1 MSSVSSALSSL
12 LGSNSSSSGIDIS
25 SILQA
30 LTGSSSS
37 GLDVTTAV
45 TAAVTAAE
53 QPETAWSNQLTSLE
67 NQTSALQQIQT
78 DVQNLDN
85 DVQQLNSITGP
96 LASNTVTSSNSSI
109 VSASA
114 ASGTALGNH
123 VVTVN
128 NLATTAT
135 WTSGEFASS
144 STDLPA
150 GSFTITT
157 GSGATQTITTDGTE
171 SLTDV
176 ANGINGDNL
185 GVTASVITDA
195 NGARLAI
202 VANASG
208 SASNFTVSGSSNFGF
223 TQPVTGTN
231 AALTVD
237 GVSISSASNTVTGAL
252 SGVTLNLE
260 GASAGTPVTLDIQPD
275 TASASTAI
283 NQFVTDY
290 NAVITDINAQFD
302 DTSSGQGPLAQDS
315 NIINLQNAVEQ
326 SLDFSAPGSSVNLS
340 SLGISINQNGTLSV
354 DSSTLQNTLQNNFA
368 GVQSYFQGAAL
379 NGFANNMDQQ
389 LTNFLSP
396 ANGAFTVDLQSM
408 NSQETT
414 LKDDITNYQTSVVD
428 PLQTRMTAQF
438 SEAEEELQELPNE
451 LKQISAEFGN
461 NSNSNNG

>member
-1 MSSVSSALSSL
+1 MSSVSALNSL
-12 LGSNSSSSGIDIS
+12 LGSSSSSSGIDIS

-30 LTGSSSS
+30 LTGSSTS

-45 TAAVTAAE
+45 TASVTAAE
-53 QPETAWSNQLTSLE
+53 APETAWNTQLTSIE
-67 NQTSALQQIQT
+67 NQVSALQQIQT

-109 VSASA
+109 VSATA
-114 ASGTALGNH
+114 ASGTALGTH

-171 SLTDV
+171 SVADV
-176 ANGINGDNL
+176 VNEINGDNL

-208 SASNFTVSGSSNFGF
+208 SASNFTISGSTSFGF

-231 AALTVD
+231 ASLTVD
-237 GVSISSASNTVTGAL
+237 GVPISSASNTVTGVL

-260 GASAGTPVTLDIQPD
+260 GASAGTPVTLNIQPD
-275 TASASTAI
+275 TSSASTAI

-290 NAVITDINAQFD
+290 NKVISDINAQFD

-326 SLDFSAPGSSVNLS
+326 SLDFMGTGSSATLS
-340 SLGISINQNGTLSV
+340 SLGISFNNDGSLSV

-368 GVQSYFQGAAL
+368 GVQSFFQGSAL

-389 LTNFLSP
+389 LTSFLAP

-408 NSQETT
+408 NNQETT
-414 LKDDITNYQTSVVD
+414 LKQNISNFQTTVID
-428 PLQTRMTAQF
+428 PLQTNLTSQF
-438 SEAEEELQELPNE
+438 TKAEEELQELPNE
-451 LKQISAEFGN
+451 LKQISEEFN
-461 NSNSNNG
+461 PNSNSNS

>member
-1 MSSVSSALSSL
+1 MSSISSALSSL
-12 LGSNSSSSGIDIS
+12 LGSNSSSSTGIDIS
-25 SILQA
+25 SILEA
-30 LTGSSSS
+30 LTGASSS
-37 GLDVTTAV
+37 GLDVTSAV
-45 TAAVTAAE
+45 NAAVTAA
-53 QPETAWSNQLTSLE
+53 QAPETAWNNQLVSLE

-78 DVQNLDN
+78 DVQSLDN

-96 LASNTVTSSNSSI
+96 LASNTVSSSNSGI
-109 VSASA
+109 VTATA
-114 ASGTALGNH
+114 ASGTALGTH

-128 NLATTAT
+128 NLASTAT

-157 GSGATQTITTDGTE
+157 GSGATTITTDGTQ
-171 SLTDV
+171 SLSDV
-176 ANGINGDNL
+176 ASQINGDNL

-202 VANASG
+202 VANSSG
-208 SASNFTVSGSSNFGF
+208 AASNFTISGPAGFGF

-231 AALTVD
+231 ASLTVD
-237 GVSISSASNTVTGAL
+237 GVPISSASDTVSGAL
-252 SGVTLNLE
+252 PGVTLNLL
-260 GASAGTPVTLDIQPD
+260 GASAGAQVTLNVQPD
-275 TASASTAI
+275 TSSASTAI

-290 NAVITDINAQFD
+290 NKVMSDINAQFT
-302 DTSSGQGPLAQDS
+302 DTSSGQGPLAQDP
-315 NIINLQNAVEQ
+315 NIINLQNVVEQ
-326 SLDFSAPGSSVNLS
+326 SLSYLGTGSSVNLN
-340 SLGISINQNGTLSV
+340 SLGISFNNDGSMTV

-368 GVQSYFQGAAL
+368 GVQSFFQGSAL

-389 LTNFLSP
+389 LTSFLAP

-414 LKDDITNYQTSVVD
+414 LKTDITNFQTNVID
-428 PLQTRMTAQF
+428 PLQTSLTSQF
-438 SEAEEELQELPNE
+438 SQAETELQELPME

-461 NSNSNNG
+461 NSNSNG

>member
-1 MSSVSSALSSL
+1 MSSISSALSSL
-12 LGSNSSSSGIDIS
+12 LGSSSSSNGIDIS

-30 LTGSSSS
+30 LTGSSTS

-45 TAAVTAAE
+45 TASVTAAE
-53 QPETAWSNQLTSLE
+53 APETAWSNQLTTLE
-67 NQTSALQQIQT
+67 NQVSALQGIQT

-96 LASNTVTSSNSSI
+96 LASNTVTSSNSG
-109 VSASA
+109 VATASA
-114 ASGTALGNH
+114 ASGTALGSH

-144 STDLPA
+144 STALPA
-150 GSFTITT
+150 GTFTITT
-157 GSGATQTITTDGTE
+157 GSGATPITTNGSET
-171 SLTDV
+171 LTDV
-176 ANGINGDNL
+176 ANQINGDNL

-202 VANASG
+202 DANSSG
-208 SASNFTVSGSSNFGF
+208 AASNFTITGSASFGF

-231 AALTVD
+231 ASLTVD
-237 GVSISSASNTVTGAL
+237 GVPISSASNTVSGAL
-252 SGVTLNLE
+252 PGVTINLL
-260 GASAGTPVTLDIQPD
+260 GASAGAQVTLNIQPD
-275 TASASTAI
+275 TSSASTAI

-290 NAVITDINAQFD
+290 NKVMSDINAQFD

-315 NIINLQNAVEQ
+315 NMINLQNAVEQ
-326 SLDFSAPGSSVNLS
+326 SLSFLGTGSSVNLS
-340 SLGISINQNGTLSV
+340 DLGISFNKDGSLAV

-368 GVQSYFQGAAL
+368 GVQTFFQGSAL

-389 LTNFLSP
+389 LTSFLAP

-408 NSQETT
+408 TSQETT
-414 LKDDITNYQTSVVD
+414 LKTNITNFQTNVID
-428 PLQTRMTAQF
+428 PMQTRLTAQF
-438 SEAEEELQELPNE
+438 TQAETELQELPNE
-451 LKQISAEFGN
+451 LKQINQEFN
-461 NSNSNNG
+461 PNSSNG

>member
-1 MSSVSSALSSL
+1 MSSVSALNSL
-12 LGSNSSSSGIDIS
+12 LGSSSSSSGIDIS

-30 LTGSSSS
+30 LTGSSTS

-45 TAAVTAAE
+45 TASVTAAE
-53 QPETAWSNQLTSLE
+53 APETAWNTQLTSIE
-67 NQTSALQQIQT
+67 NQVSALQQIQT

-109 VSASA
+109 VSATA
-114 ASGTALGNH
+114 ASGTALGTH

-171 SLTDV
+171 SVADV
-176 ANGINGDNL
+176 ANEINGDNL

-208 SASNFTVSGSSNFGF
+208 SASNFTISGSTSFGF

-231 AALTVD
+231 ASLTVD
-237 GVSISSASNTVTGAL
+237 GVPISSASNTVTGVL

-260 GASAGTPVTLDIQPD
+260 GASAGTPVTLNIQPD
-275 TASASTAI
+275 TSSASTAI

-290 NAVITDINAQFD
+290 NKVISDINAQFD

-326 SLDFSAPGSSVNLS
+326 SLDFMGTGSSATLS
-340 SLGISINQNGTLSV
+340 SLGISFNNDGSLSV

-368 GVQSYFQGAAL
+368 GVQSFFQGSAL

-389 LTNFLSP
+389 LTSFLAP

-408 NSQETT
+408 NNQETT
-414 LKDDITNYQTSVVD
+414 LKQNISNFQTTVID
-428 PLQTRMTAQF
+428 PLQTNLTSQF
-438 SEAEEELQELPNE
+438 TKAEEELQELPNE
-451 LKQISAEFGN
+451 LKQISEEFN
-461 NSNSNNG
+461 PNSNSNS